1 MSVAMP
7 FDDLSAYL
15 DQELTDADAIHVQ
28 QGLGESLPAL
38 VEVRNMESLTRACQ
52 NLSQTSSPS
61 SFEDSLFARL
71 DALGWEQED
80 PAEDFENLSAY
91 SDGEDIPEDV
101 FDSPPSS
108 EIALT
113 HVHNLK
119 VLAQAIQTLPTPE
132 MNVADFAER
141 LMAFLPEPVELNLS
155 DLSAVYDQQELE
167 PEMLSEV
174 ACATLKNFSV
184 LTRSLQAL
192 PVPAASADFYT
203 QLESLLDTCDEL
215 SFETLS
221 AGFDEQEVLSVEM
234 VKHPLARQH
243 SHNFSV
249 LSQALQAL
257 STPAASESFAQGLM
271 ARLDSIEIAPE
282 FELVSAHFDQDLE
295 LSAQQLGDAEVQ
307 TELQNLQVL
316 SQALKALPLTE
327 ASPAFMQQLSAQL
340 DAVDSQQ
347 KKQIFALPRL
357 LQGRY
362 ARMVAGIA
370 FFGLLVSFSQQMLD
384 NQNAPSGVNGTAVVD
399 NTKNVPTD
407 HVIDLENQAEDELF
421 VDLQDSFEN
430 TTDDDY
436 NNLIEG

>member
-1 MSVAMP
+1 MSAAMP

-15 DQELTDADAIHVQ
+15 DQELTDIHAIHVQ

-52 NLSQTSSPS
+52 NLSQTPSPS
-61 SFEDSLFARL
+61 RFEDSLFARL

-80 PAEDFENLSAY
+80 PADDFENLSAY
-91 SDGEDIPEDV
+91 SDGEDIPEEA
-101 FDSPPSS
+101 PSS
-108 EIALT
+108 ETAQT
-113 HVHNLK
+113 HLHNLK

-132 MNVADFAER
+132 INSTDFAER
-141 LMAFLPEPVELNLS
+141 LMAFLPEPIELTLS

-167 PEMLSEV
+167 PDVLSEV

-192 PVPAASADFYT
+192 PVPAASAEFYT

-221 AGFDEQEVLSVEM
+221 AGFDEHEVLSVEM
-234 VKHPLARQH
+234 ARHPLARQH

-257 STPAASESFAQGLM
+257 PTPDASESFAQGLL

-282 FELVSAHFDQDLE
+282 FELVSACFDQDLE
-295 LSAQQLGDAEVQ
+295 LSAQQLGDAQVQ
-307 TELQNLQVL
+307 TELQNIQAL

-327 ASPAFMQQLSAQL
+327 ASPAFLQRLSAQL

-384 NQNAPSGVNGTAVVD
+384 NQMAPSQEAGTTADV
-399 NTKNVPTD
+399 VPTD
-407 HVIDLENQAEDELF
+407 HVIDLENQAENDLF
-421 VDLQDSFEN
+421 VDLQDSFDN
-430 TTDDDY
+430 TTDEDY

>member
-1 MSVAMP
+1 MSAAMP

-15 DQELTDADAIHVQ
+15 DQELTDTDAIHVQ

-52 NLSQTSSPS
+52 NLSQTPSPS
-61 SFEDSLFARL
+61 RFEDSLFARL

-80 PAEDFENLSAY
+80 PADDFENLSAY
-91 SDGEDIPEDV
+91 SDGEEIPEEA
-101 FDSPPSS
+101 PSS
-108 EIALT
+108 ETAQT
-113 HVHNLK
+113 HLHNLN

-132 MNVADFAER
+132 INSADFAER
-141 LMAFLPEPVELNLS
+141 LMAFLPEPIELTLS

-167 PEMLSEV
+167 PDVLSEV

-192 PVPAASADFYT
+192 PVPAASAEFYT

-221 AGFDEQEVLSVEM
+221 AGFDEHEVLSVEM
-234 VKHPLARQH
+234 AKHPLARQH

-257 STPAASESFAQGLM
+257 PTPVASESFAQGLL

-282 FELVSAHFDQDLE
+282 FELVSACFDQDLE
-295 LSAQQLGDAEVQ
+295 LSAQQLGDAQVQ
-307 TELQNLQVL
+307 TELQNIQAL

-327 ASPAFMQQLSAQL
+327 ASPAFLQRLSAQL

-384 NQNAPSGVNGTAVVD
+384 NQMAPSQEAGTTADV
-399 NTKNVPTD
+399 VPTD
-407 HVIDLENQAEDELF
+407 HVIDLENQAENDLF
-421 VDLQDSFEN
+421 VDLQDSFDN
-430 TTDDDY
+430 TTDEDY